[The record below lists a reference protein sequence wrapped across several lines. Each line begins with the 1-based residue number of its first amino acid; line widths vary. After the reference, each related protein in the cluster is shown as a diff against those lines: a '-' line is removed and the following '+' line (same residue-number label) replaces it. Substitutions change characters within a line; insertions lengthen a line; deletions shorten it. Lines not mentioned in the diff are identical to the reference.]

1 MNDNDRIHLVRTVIS
16 EHDNHWSNLRQKMRA
31 YRNIYATEYWE
42 NRVIGQMN
50 EMLRIEIAEAYAFV
64 EAMQS
69 ALFSKYPGVEL
80 ASEGVD
86 DNQVSALKHV
96 VNKWFRSQRQELE
109 RASRLALIFPNSF
122 IKLYDSGYGDDPF
135 KRYKIKAVE
144 PWNILIDFSATD
156 IDCSRWI
163 GHRYHIT
170 VSEAKKKFG
179 NIAWQPKPKVEYF
192 DNEDQF
198 KYNKNAD
205 QVPEQYL
212 FVCMVEFYDLLN
224 DQIFWYSEDVENGPR
239 IFDKSEIYPRTTY
252 DTPMPA
258 IIPFY
263 YVREADR
270 PLVGYSSLRR
280 VYDQCVEK
288 NVLRTWWAN
297 AVRRDSRQF
306 LFDRSRLDED
316 ALSKLTAGI
325 DGALI
330 PHDGPISGDMLV
342 AVPVTPITNNHE
354 RYLASV
360 ESDIQRGTILAA
372 FASGQSVKT
381 TATEVNVLAQYT
393 ATELGKLARE
403 RDIVLENL
411 AQCYIRMVMAE
422 IDTPIP
428 ISLGDQIVL
437 LRPETFDADFTV
449 IAQDGAS
456 TPISK
461 ALKQQEIVS
470 LIPVLQ
476 SLGVSIDKI
485 REEVVKTFDL
495 PESFLEVEEE
505 PEPNVPLVGDQQN
518 PLDQTS
524 APDITALLGG
534 VQ

>member
-1 MNDNDRIHLVRTVIS
+1 MNDNDRIHLVQTVLS
-16 EHDNHWSNLRQKMRA
+16 EHDSYWDNQKQKMKA
-31 YRNIYATEYWE
+31 YKNVYHTQYWE
-42 NRVIGQMN
+42 NKIVGPMD
-50 EMLRIEIAEAYAFV
+50 EMLRIEIAEAYAFI

-69 ALFSKYPGVEL
+69 SLFNKYPGVEL
-80 ASEGVD
+80 SSDDVD
-86 DNQVSALKHV
+86 DDQVDALKHV
-96 VNKWFRSQRQELE
+96 MNGWFRSQRQELE

-135 KRYKIKAVE
+135 KRYKIKALE
-144 PWNILIDFSATD
+144 PWNVIVDFGATD
-156 IDCSRWI
+156 ISCSRWI
-163 GHRYHIT
+163 GHKYFIT

-179 NIAWQPKPKVEYF
+179 NIAWSPKPKKEYF
-192 DNEDQF
+192 DVEERQ
-198 KYNKNAD
+198 YNND
-205 QVPEQYL
+205 RDTSSVPEQYL
-212 FVCMVEFYDLLN
+212 FVRMVEFYDLLN

-239 IFDKSEIYPRTTY
+239 IFDKSQIYPRTTY

-270 PLVGYSSLRR
+270 PLLGYSSLRR

-330 PHDGPISGDMLV
+330 PYDGPITGDLLAPV
-342 AVPVTPITNNHE
+342 QVTPITNNHE

-403 RDIVLENL
+403 RDIVLETL
-411 AQCYIRMVMAE
+411 AQCYIRMVMADVDQ
-422 IDTPIP
+422 ITPIA
-428 ISLGDQIVL
+428 LRDKIVL
-437 LRPETFDADFTV
+437 LKPETFDANFTIV
-449 IAQDGAS
+449 ALDGAS

-461 ALKQQEIVS
+461 AIKQQELVS

-476 SLGVSIDKI
+476 SLGISIDKI
-485 REEVVKTFDL
+485 RDEVVKTFDL
-495 PESFLEVEEE
+495 PETFMEVEEE
-505 PEPNVPLVGDQQN
+505 VQQPITEP
-518 PLDQTS
+518 QTEMEQ
-524 APDITALLGG
+524 PGGVDIAGLLGG